1 MPSPR
6 NGKCNT
12 CDNVTCAK
20 ASDPEERIMLCSLKA
35 GGTGINLVSANHL
48 VLMDPWWNPAAEEQ
62 AIDRVYR
69 IGQTRDVQVCR
80 LVIKGSIEERM
91 LQLADQKRAL
101 YEGVTD
107 KKTPA
112 ELRNMRWQIMSSL
125 FE

>member
-1 MPSPR
+1 M
-6 NGKCNT
+6 
-12 CDNVTCAK
+12 
-20 ASDPEERIMLCSLKA
+20 
-35 GGTGINLVSANHL
+35 
-48 VLMDPWWNPAAEEQ
+48 
-62 AIDRVYR
+62 
-69 IGQTRDVQVCR
+69 
-80 LVIKGSIEERM
+80 VIKGSIEERM

>member
-1 MPSPR
+1 
-6 NGKCNT
+6 
-12 CDNVTCAK
+12 
-20 ASDPEERIMLCSLKA
+20 MLCSLKA

-62 AIDRVYR
+62 AIDRIYR
-69 IGQTRDVQVCR
+69 IGQTRDVQVSR